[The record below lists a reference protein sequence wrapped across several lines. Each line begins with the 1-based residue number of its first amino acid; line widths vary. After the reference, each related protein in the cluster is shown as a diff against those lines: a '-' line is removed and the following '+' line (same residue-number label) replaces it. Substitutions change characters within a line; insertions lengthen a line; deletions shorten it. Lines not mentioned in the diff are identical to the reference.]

1 MSDIAIETSNADIA
15 AAIAAAVVE
24 TATVTETPLAPD
36 VAITIDTGAP
46 WGPLPVAAYEHDTHV
61 ALLLGPVRIR
71 LADADALA
79 DLHQRI
85 GRQLV
90 ELAQAREATSTEAA
104 GA

>member
-1 MSDIAIETSNADIA
+1 MADNI
-15 AAIAAAVVE
+15 
-24 TATVTETPLAPD
+24 ATVIVEADERRPAPLAPD

-46 WGPLPVAAYEHDTHV
+46 WGPLPIAAYEHDTHV

-71 LADADALA
+71 LADADALP

-90 ELAQAREATSTEAA
+90 ELGRAHEGA